1 MLFRDQSQQ
10 RGRYFLGIQDA
21 LKREGIGHPVMVI
34 DRERLRA
41 NCRAMRALWPKG
53 MDLRIVA
60 KSLPNVDLLRLVLD
74 ELDAS
79 GLMTFNAP
87 MLGQL
92 AGCFPDHHQLLGKP
106 LSINDAARVLGTM
119 DPAAKVTWLV
129 DTEDRF
135 HQYRELARAQ
145 SRRLSIA
152 LEIDVGLH
160 RGGLATDQLAAVVRQ
175 FADQTDLTFGGLM
188 GYEPHIGGL
197 PEFFGLRKRAL
208 AHTRAAYR
216 AAVSICAAQFG
227 DDFLCNGGGSASY
240 FYHLDDTCLS
250 EMSVGSVLVKPTD
263 FDLAENQ
270 DVLPA
275 AFIAAPVLKKYNG
288 FAIPGG
294 DGRRAWLHRVN
305 PNLSQVLFIHG
316 GYWKAVP
323 EDPPGLR
330 QSGIFGRSTN
340 QEALTLGRRADIR
353 VDDFVFLRPTQSERV
368 LTQFGDIVVYE
379 NGQVVDY
386 WSAMPTTP

>member
-41 NCRAMRALWPKG
+41 NCRAIRALWPKG

-106 LSINDAARVLGTM
+106 LSINDAARVFGAI

-160 RGGLATDQLAAVVRQ
+160 RGGLSTDQLAAVVRQ
-175 FADQTDLTFGGLM
+175 LADQTDLTFGGLM

-227 DDFLCNGGGSASY
+227 VDFLRNGGGSASY

-275 AFIAAPVLKKYNG
+275 ALYRGAGFEKIQRLCHSRGRWALCVAASFEPEFGTGSVHSRGLLESRSRGSTWPEAKRYFWTLDKPRG
-288 FAIPGG
+288 TDPWPP
-294 DGRRAWLHRVN
+294 RR
-305 PNLSQVLFIHG
+305 
-316 GYWKAVP
+316 Y
-323 EDPPGLR
+323 LR
-330 QSGIFGRSTN
+330 
-340 QEALTLGRRADIR
+340 
-353 VDDFVFLRPTQSERV
+353 
-368 LTQFGDIVVYE
+368 
-379 NGQVVDY
+379 
-386 WSAMPTTP
+386 